1 MRYESCNDYRNQL
14 FSANRREF
22 LSRTAA
28 GFGGI
33 ALSSLLQP
41 EVFGAAKKQ
50 AARDTGVLGGP
61 HHTPKAKRVIYLFQ
75 SGGPSHLDLFDYK
88 PRLVKE
94 HGKDLPPSVKGD
106 QRVTLMTRGQKR
118 FPCFGTPFKFR
129 QHGESG
135 QWFSEILPHM
145 AKTADDWAFIKSIQ
159 SEPINHDPAMTFLQ
173 TGRQIP
179 GRPAFGCWLHYG
191 LGSECADLPAYIVMT
206 SGVTQQPLL
215 SRYWHNGFLPAKYQ
229 GVQFQSTGDPV
240 LFLSNPKGIDHKNRG
255 RLIDTVNKLNRLK
268 HQQVGDPDI
277 EARIDAF
284 QMAYKMQTSVPE
296 LIDFS
301 DEPKHVLDMYGP
313 DVQKQG
319 TFAYQCLLARRLS
332 ERGVRFVQLFHAG
345 WDQHGNLKGG
355 IQRQTKRA
363 DQPTAALIKDL
374 KQRGLLDET
383 LIVWGGEFGR
393 TAYTQGS
400 NGRDHHPR
408 CYTIG
413 LAGGGIKGGVSYG
426 QTDDYGYNIA
436 ENVVHIRDLHAT
448 LLHCLGIDHRKLTVK
463 FNGLDAKLT
472 GVRPARVV
480 KDVLA

>member
-1 MRYESCNDYRNQL
+1 MNEQPFFR
-14 FSANRREF
+14 ARRQF
-22 LSRTAA
+22 LARTATGLGA
-28 GFGGI
+28 I
-33 ALSSLLQP
+33 ATASLLEP
-41 EVFGAAKKQ
+41 SSISVAKG
-50 AARDTGVLGGP
+50 DPTTTGVLNGGHFP
-61 HHTPKAKRVIYLFQ
+61 GKAKRVIYLFQ

-88 PRLVKE
+88 PRLQRE
-94 HGKDLPPSVKGD
+94 NGKDLPPSVKGE
-106 QRVTLMTRGQKR
+106 QRVTLMTRNQKR
-118 FPCFGTPFKFR
+118 FPCFGTPFKFDR
-129 QHGESG
+129 YGQSG
-135 QWFSEILPHM
+135 QWFSEVLPHM
-145 AKTADDWAFIKSIQ
+145 AKHADEFAFIKSIQ

-179 GRPAFGCWLHYG
+179 GRPAMGSWLHYG
-191 LGSECADLPAYIVMT
+191 LGSECEDLPAYIVMT

-215 SRYWHNGFLPAKYQ
+215 SRYWHSGFLPAKYQ

-240 LFLSNPKGIDHKNRG
+240 LFLFNPTGIDHGSRG
-255 RLIDTVNKLNRLK
+255 RILGAVNKLNKLK
-268 HQQVGDPDI
+268 HQQVGDPEI

-301 DEPKHVLDMYGP
+301 DEPQHILDLYGP
-313 DVQKQG
+313 DVKKQG

-345 WDQHGNLKGG
+345 WDQHGGLKGG
-355 IQRQTKRA
+355 IERQTKAA
-363 DQPTAALIKDL
+363 DQPTAALLSDL

-413 LAGGGIKGGVSYG
+413 LAGGGIKGGVTYG
-426 QTDDYGYNIA
+426 ATDDYGYNIA
-436 ENVVHIRDLHAT
+436 ENVVYIRDLHAT
-448 LLHCLGIDHRKLTVK
+448 LLHCLGIDHQRFTHK
-463 FNGLDAKLT
+463 FQGLDAKLT
-472 GVRPARVV
+472 GVEPARVV
-480 KDVLA
+480 KEVLA